1 MSEGADGD
9 GAAFVLDLL
18 AGRCRAQALSTAATL
33 GLADRLAGGPKSA
46 AELAAELGGEARPLE
61 RLLELLSSLGV
72 CEPAGDGRFGLTARG
87 AALRGD
93 ALGPLAAFL
102 GSSVVWDPWSRLAE
116 ALRAGNG
123 TAFERT
129 HRRTLYAHLA
139 RDPQTARAYDAAI
152 EAYTRDEIAALGERR
167 EFAAARRVVD
177 VGGGRGASLAAL
189 LRRWPALRGV
199 LVDLPHVSGPARAR
213 LAEELPGRVEVVEGD
228 YFEEL
233 PAGADLY
240 LLKHVLHN
248 WDDERA
254 VALLRR
260 VREALAPGGA
270 ALVIEAVLA
279 PVDSAD
285 SARLLDLE
293 MLVLTGGRERRKPEW
308 RRLFHAAGLRVERFD
323 PLTPSSWLL
332 VGRPRP

>member
-1 MSEGADGD
+1 MSEGRNGD
-9 GAAFVLDLL
+9 AAAFVLDLL
-18 AGRCRAQALSTAATL
+18 AGRCRAQALSTAAAL

-46 AELAAELGGEARPLE
+46 AALAAELGGEARPLE

-72 CEPAGDGRFGLTARG
+72 CEPAGEGRFGLTARG

-102 GSSVVWDPWSRLAE
+102 GSPVVWDPWSRLAE
-116 ALRAGNG
+116 TLQSAGG

-129 HRRTLYAHLA
+129 HRSSLYAHLA
-139 RDPQTARAYDAAI
+139 RDPLTARAYDAAI
-152 EAYTRDEIAALGERR
+152 EAYTRDEIAALGERA
-167 EFAAARRVVD
+167 EFTSARTVVD
-177 VGGGRGASLAAL
+177 VGGGRGASLLAL
-189 LRRWPALRGV
+189 LRRWPGVRGV

-213 LAEELPGRVEVVEGD
+213 LEEELPGRVEVVEGD
-228 YFEEL
+228 YFESL
-233 PAGADLY
+233 PEGADLY

-260 VREALAPGGA
+260 VRESMSPGGA
-270 ALVIEAVLA
+270 ALVVEAVLA
-279 PVDSAD
+279 PIDTAD

-308 RRLFHAAGLRVERFD
+308 RRLFHTAGLRVERFE

-332 VGRPRP
+332 VGRRRP